1 MAEDHQ
7 ATVLVVDDTESNID
21 IAVEALG
28 EQYEISVALDGESA
42 LEIVE
47 EEVPDLILLDI
58 MMPDM
63 DGYEVCKRLKAAEKT
78 RSIPVVF
85 LSAITGEE
93 EKQKGFDLGAVDYL
107 TKPIEPKALQDTVSR
122 ILSK

>member
-47 EEVPDLILLDI
+47 EEVPDLIFLDI

-63 DGYEVCKRLKAAEKT
+63 DGYEVCKRLRAAEKT

>member
-1 MAEDHQ
+1 MAEDDQ

-21 IAVEALG
+21 IVVEALG
-28 EQYEISVALDGESA
+28 EHYEVSVALDGESA

-47 EEVPDLILLDI
+47 DEVPDLILLDI

-63 DGYEVCKRLKAAEKT
+63 DGYEVCRRLKAAEKT

-85 LSAITGEE
+85 LSAITGDEE
-93 EKQKGFDLGAVDYL
+93 RQKGIDLGAVEYL
-107 TKPIEPKALQDTVSR
+107 TKPIDPKALQDTVSR